1 MANSSLQFQQTQ
13 TQKRR
18 QNIAIT
24 DIALQEIGPGW
35 LVLDKML
42 EVMASS
48 HRSPYKFK
56 QRKNKSSFT
65 STAAKAA
72 VSSFSTEKSSNSTPP
87 TNAKTSAPTVKFSE
101 NSGRLQRFNVK
112 EKSPVGVLIKRV
124 VDLLREEVMRR
135 FTLGSFSAFSQEMTR
150 QALTTNQILEAC
162 NVDMIE
168 NKNVFENLRNNPK
181 VVYDGR
187 CFRYKSKHGLENKDQ
202 VLKFIRTFPNGID
215 VDEVKDAYPT
225 VMEDIQAMKAAG
237 EIWLLSDKK
246 KETIAYPN
254 DLRVTINVD
263 DDLKQLFRE
272 IELPCDMLDIEED
285 LVKNRM
291 KPATDTVKR
300 RMALALIA
308 NSEPKKKVIDFSKKK
323 LTNSHLP
330 ELFKLPST
338 SKSR

>member
-1 MANSSLQFQQTQ
+1 
-13 TQKRR
+13 
-18 QNIAIT
+18 
-24 DIALQEIGPGW
+24 
-35 LVLDKML
+35 
-42 EVMASS
+42 
-48 HRSPYKFK
+48 
-56 QRKNKSSFT
+56 
-65 STAAKAA
+65 
-72 VSSFSTEKSSNSTPP
+72 
-87 TNAKTSAPTVKFSE
+87 
-101 NSGRLQRFNVK
+101 
-112 EKSPVGVLIKRV
+112 
-124 VDLLREEVMRR
+124 
-135 FTLGSFSAFSQEMTR
+135 
-150 QALTTNQILEAC
+150 
-162 NVDMIE
+162 
-168 NKNVFENLRNNPK
+168 
-181 VVYDGR
+181 
-187 CFRYKSKHGLENKDQ
+187 
-202 VLKFIRTFPNGID
+202 
-215 VDEVKDAYPT
+215 
-225 VMEDIQAMKAAG
+225 MKAAG

-272 IELPCDMLDIEED
+272 IELPHDMLDIEED

>member
-1 MANSSLQFQQTQ
+1 
-13 TQKRR
+13 
-18 QNIAIT
+18 
-24 DIALQEIGPGW
+24 
-35 LVLDKML
+35 
-42 EVMASS
+42 MASS

-56 QRKNKSSFT
+56 QHKNKSSFT

-124 VDLLREEVMRR
+124 VDLLRE
-135 FTLGSFSAFSQEMTR
+135 TR

-187 CFRYKSKHGLENKDQ
+187 CFRYKSKHGLDDKDQ

-272 IELPCDMLDIEED
+272 IELPRDMLDIEED

-330 ELFKLPST
+330 ELFTLPST

>member
-1 MANSSLQFQQTQ
+1 
-13 TQKRR
+13 
-18 QNIAIT
+18 
-24 DIALQEIGPGW
+24 
-35 LVLDKML
+35 
-42 EVMASS
+42 MASS

-124 VDLLREEVMRR
+124 VDLLRE
-135 FTLGSFSAFSQEMTR
+135 TR

>member
-1 MANSSLQFQQTQ
+1 
-13 TQKRR
+13 
-18 QNIAIT
+18 
-24 DIALQEIGPGW
+24 
-35 LVLDKML
+35 
-42 EVMASS
+42 MASS

-124 VDLLREEVMRR
+124 VDLLRE
-135 FTLGSFSAFSQEMTR
+135 TR
-150 QALTTNQILEAC
+150 QALKTNQILEAC

-187 CFRYKSKHGLENKDQ
+187 CFRYKSKHGLEDKDQ

-272 IELPCDMLDIEED
+272 IELPHDMLDIEED
-285 LVKNRM
+285 LVKNGM